1 MRIPLLVAALLTLEG
16 TAPYA
21 RSPVPPSP
29 RPPDFDIVFAGGLV
43 VDGTGQPGR
52 RADVGVRGDRIA
64 EIGDLA
70 GRTALRTVDAAGLV
84 VAPGF
89 IDMLG
94 QSDFTILGD
103 PRGVSKVTQGITTE
117 VTGEGVSPAP
127 VNDTTLADER
137 GLYAG
142 WGLSVDWH
150 DFDGYFRRL
159 ERSGIPINLAAFVGA
174 TQVRKYVM
182 GEVARAP
189 TPWELARMVAL
200 VDTAMQQGALGLSTS
215 LVYAPALHATT
226 EELIAL
232 ARPAA
237 LRGGLYATHLRNEGM
252 RIEAAVAEALRI
264 GQEAGLPVE
273 IWHIKLSGR
282 ASWGRMPRL
291 LALLD
296 SARSAG
302 VRVGANSYPYT
313 ASATSLASLI
323 PAWAQEGGDS
333 ALVRRLGE
341 AATRTRIR
349 RELVRRGRGIG
360 GVMIL
365 GVQDTAFLRFEGR
378 LIRDIARAE
387 HATVYDVLFT
397 ILRADSARTGAA
409 FFSMSEDDVR
419 AAVAAPWVGVCTDFG
434 AVGGDGA
441 LGYRTVH
448 PRAWGSF
455 PRILGRYVR
464 DERLLTLEAAVR
476 KMTGVAAD
484 RFLLR
489 DRGYLRP
496 GSFADIT
503 VFDPATIADRATF
516 TGARPAAGIR
526 YVLVNGRFTL
536 DDGRLTGD
544 RPGRALRGPG
554 WSPS

>member
-1 MRIPLLVAALLTLEG
+1 MRHATALLAAFLVAAVPHAG
-16 TAPYA
+16 TPG
-21 RSPVPPSP
+21 RPHVV
-29 RPPDFDIVFAGGLV
+29 PPDFDVVLAGGLV
-43 VDGTGQPGR
+43 VDGSGEPGR
-52 RADVGVRGDRIA
+52 RTDIGIRGDRIA
-64 EIGDLA
+64 EIGDLT
-70 GRTALRTVDAAGLV
+70 GRTATRTVAAAGLV
-84 VAPGF
+84 IAPGF

-94 QSDFTILGD
+94 QSEFTILGD
-103 PRGVSKVTQGITTE
+103 PRGMSKVTQGITTE

-142 WGLSVDWH
+142 WGLTVDWR

-159 ERSGIPINLAAFVGA
+159 ERSGMPINLAAFVGA

-189 TPWELARMVAL
+189 TTVELGRMVAL
-200 VDTAMQQGALGLSTS
+200 VDTAMRQGALGLSSS
-215 LVYAPALHATT
+215 LVYAPALYASTD
-226 EELIAL
+226 ELIAL

-237 LRGGLYATHLRNEGM
+237 LHGGVYATHLRNEGI
-252 RIEAAVAEALRI
+252 RIEAAIGEALRI
-264 GQEAGLPVE
+264 GREAGLPVE
-273 IWHIKLSGR
+273 IWHLKLSGR
-282 ASWGRMPRL
+282 AAWGRMPRI

-296 SARSAG
+296 SARAAG

-313 ASATSLASLI
+313 ASATSLASLM

-333 ALVRRLGE
+333 ALVRRLGQG
-341 AATRTRIR
+341 AIRSRIR
-349 RELVRRGRGIG
+349 REMVRRGRTVG
-360 GVMIL
+360 GAMIL

-378 LIRDIARAE
+378 LIRDIARDE
-387 HATVYDVLFT
+387 GMGEYDVLFT

-409 FFSMSEDDVR
+409 FFSMSEEDVR
-419 AAVAAPWVGVCTDFG
+419 AAVASPWVGVCTDFG
-434 AVGGDGA
+434 AVAGDGA

-464 DERLLTLEAAVR
+464 AESLLTLEAAVR
-476 KMTGVAAD
+476 KMTGVSAD

-489 DRGYLRP
+489 ERGYLRP
-496 GSFADIT
+496 GYFADIT
-503 VFDPATIADRATF
+503 VFDPVLIQDRATF
-516 TGARPAAGIR
+516 AQALPSEGIR

-536 DDGRLTGD
+536 DGGRLTGE
-544 RPGRALRGPG
+544 RPGRPLRGPG
-554 WSPS
+554 WSPP